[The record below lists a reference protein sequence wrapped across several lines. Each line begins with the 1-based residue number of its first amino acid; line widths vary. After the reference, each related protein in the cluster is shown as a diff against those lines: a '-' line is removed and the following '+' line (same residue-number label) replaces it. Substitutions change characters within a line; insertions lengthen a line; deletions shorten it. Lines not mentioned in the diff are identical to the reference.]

1 MLKYFFVS
9 LIAAVAG
16 YLFGKS
22 LFSAGVFWKS
32 IASSVRK
39 TPFRQNLFKFLDFL
53 PAPNSF
59 INLASSK
66 GFNKVFVTSG
76 ISFEWTKT
84 RVITLKFWIMVLTI
98 ILMVAY
104 LFVFGLTF
112 GNLLMALLGVL
123 IVFLGFDY
131 VFNSKS
137 KSRTLLASKHF
148 GFIMDLL
155 RLQVE
160 GGLNLEQAIVEIGI
174 NRKDLW
180 GKEFLMLKERMEL
193 GQSLEQALN
202 SFSARFES
210 QEINNFV
217 LAVRQAKTLG
227 VSVAETLKIQ
237 SDSLRTRR
245 RQRAEEKARLA
256 SVKIALPLVL
266 LIFPALLI
274 IYLVPA
280 FLQFTGN

>member
-1 MLKYFFVS
+1 
-9 LIAAVAG
+9 
-16 YLFGKS
+16 
-22 LFSAGVFWKS
+22 
-32 IASSVRK
+32 
-39 TPFRQNLFKFLDFL
+39 
-53 PAPNSF
+53 
-59 INLASSK
+59 
-66 GFNKVFVTSG
+66 
-76 ISFEWTKT
+76 
-84 RVITLKFWIMVLTI
+84 
-98 ILMVAY
+98 
-104 LFVFGLTF
+104 
-112 GNLLMALLGVL
+112 
-123 IVFLGFDY
+123 LGFDY

>member
-9 LIAAVAG
+9 LIAGVAG

-22 LFSAGVFWKS
+22 LFSAGVFWQS

-59 INLASSK
+59 INLAASK
-66 GFNKVFVTSG
+66 SFNKVFITSG
-76 ISFEWTKT
+76 IGFEWTKK
-84 RVITLKFWIMVLTI
+84 RVITLKFWIL
-98 ILMVAY
+98 ILATLLLAMWV
-104 LFVFGLTF
+104 VVSGLTF
-112 GNLLMALLGVL
+112 GVLVLALLGVL
-123 IVFLGFDY
+123 VVYLGFDY

-180 GKEFLMLKERMEL
+180 GKEFLMLKERMSL
-193 GQSLEQALN
+193 GQTLEQALN
-202 SFSARFES
+202 SFSERFES

-280 FLQFTGN
+280 FLQFAGN

>member
-1 MLKYFFVS
+1 
-9 LIAAVAG
+9 
-16 YLFGKS
+16 
-22 LFSAGVFWKS
+22 
-32 IASSVRK
+32 
-39 TPFRQNLFKFLDFL
+39 
-53 PAPNSF
+53 
-59 INLASSK
+59 
-66 GFNKVFVTSG
+66 
-76 ISFEWTKT
+76 
-84 RVITLKFWIMVLTI
+84 
-98 ILMVAY
+98 
-104 LFVFGLTF
+104 
-112 GNLLMALLGVL
+112 
-123 IVFLGFDY
+123 
-131 VFNSKS
+131 
-137 KSRTLLASKHF
+137 
-148 GFIMDLL
+148 
-155 RLQVE
+155 
-160 GGLNLEQAIVEIGI
+160 
-174 NRKDLW
+174 
-180 GKEFLMLKERMEL
+180 MLKERMEL

>member
-22 LFSAGVFWKS
+22 LFNTGLFWKG

-59 INLASSK
+59 INLASRKS
-66 GFNKVFVTSG
+66 FNKVFQTSG

-84 RVITLKFWIMVLTI
+84 RVITLKFWIMVLT
-98 ILMVAY
+98 V
-104 LFVFGLTF
+104 T
-112 GNLLMALLGVL
+112 LMAVWVFLSGLSFGVLLIAILGVL

-137 KSRTLLASKHF
+137 KARTLIASKHF

-160 GGLNLEQAIVEIGI
+160 GGLNLEQAIKEIGD
-174 NRKDLW
+174 NRKDIW
-180 GKEFLMLKERMEL
+180 GKEFLMLKERMAL

-202 SFSARFES
+202 SFSERFES

-256 SVKIALPLVL
+256 SVKIALPLVI